1 MDSLKKSYEDF
12 QKDFDDRLDIFVG
25 SAGIN
30 KIVNFLES
38 DWDWHS
44 KVVSVNQ
51 IGLYHS
57 AQLAAKLMIKCGT
70 RCGSIILIASCAGQI
85 AVRSIN
91 TSCYNGTKGAVL
103 AMTPALAQ
111 ELGPF
116 VSIRR
121 PLTEATLTFRESVST
136 ACPQAM

>member
-1 MDSLKKSYEDF
+1 MTHINSVDVSSMDSLTKSYEDF
-12 QKDFDDRLDIFVG
+12 EKDFGGRLDIFVG

-30 KIVNFLES
+30 KIVDFLET
-38 DWDWHS
+38 DWDWHL

-70 RCGSIILIASCAGQI
+70 RSGSIVLIASCAGQI
-85 AVRSIN
+85 AVRSVH
-91 TSCYNGTKGAVL
+91 TSSYNGTKGAVL

-116 VSIRR
+116 VSIRN
-121 PLTEATLTFRESVST
+121 PLIG
-136 ACPQAM
+136 